1 MIDDKQ
7 VVHGRPCV
15 VKEGQVFK
23 GSEDD
28 RLMDEN
34 KLLLIIAIQVCC
46 CLIGLCP
53 YKVFGNRL
61 VDVHR

>member
-46 CLIGLCP
+46 C
-53 YKVFGNRL
+53 
-61 VDVHR
+61 